1 MMFEVKTYH
10 HTIKESS
17 TSGLSDNMETLT
29 SSPPAL
35 KQLMTS
41 APSESLVEGAQNVIV
56 SVEEVPEKFQ
66 VH

>member
-1 MMFEVKTYH
+1 MMFEVKIYH

-29 SSPPAL
+29 SSPAL
-35 KQLMTS
+35 KKLMTS
-41 APSESLVEGAQNVIV
+41 APSESLVEGAQNVVV